1 MKFIDINNKI
11 ILWENNL
18 QQKAKQNFV
27 KYSETI
33 REKRLQ

>member
-11 ILWENNL
+11 LWENNL
-18 QQKAKQNFV
+18 QQEAKQNYV

-33 REKRLQ
+33 REKSL